1 MKIVDKLNESLDNFS
16 LNDKRL
22 SKNQLYIF
30 ILFVAFTL
38 VLKFLLI
45 PYNMIDHGEAATRT
59 WNALWW
65 AQNPFFVEPISGNPG
80 WFYFIGPLIMI
91 TGEIFYTPIITMIL
105 AVTLA
110 GIYIF
115 NITHLLTG
123 FKTALLAFIIFSF
136 NPAIFRLNYQPIPQ
150 QLSIAAISIM
160 IYYFLLAMG
169 NKDQNLCRKYF
180 TISGIFSFISIFFR
194 PEALFVALPFCFLAV
209 LLKKKGKYNYILLS
223 FLFQIFWIVVSYVV
237 YASFFKTFESVR
249 EYDVAT
255 GSNIT
260 NAGLLIRMKGFF
272 LPYYFMVV
280 GITFIL
286 FYFFVK
292 GIVISYKKYPLL
304 VFLLILFPVFIP
316 AIINGIWSTTSSIY
330 YTNRY
335 YYPTFYF
342 GSILT
347 AIALGEYLR
356 RFRSSAVQTI
366 IAALVIASAIPLS
379 YIKEMVPQKYNKLFP
394 KVIQFIVTTEYPN
407 DVRKLI
413 SFIDEYIN
421 SFPALIFDSEGSD
434 SSILYIPF
442 RTKLAPPD
450 KVLISGYN
458 VPVEKAGL
466 EDKIT
471 SFMNSNHKGIIMVKK
486 ENTLMN
492 RVFNDDA
499 WKEKNNITMKFE
511 EETEKWKVYTYIKN

>member
-1 MKIVDKLNESLDNFS
+1 MKIVNKLNESLNNFS
-16 LNDKRL
+16 LNYEKL
-22 SKNQLYIF
+22 TKNQLYIF
-30 ILFVAFTL
+30 ILFVVFTL

-65 AQNPFFVEPISGNPG
+65 AQNPFFVEPLSGNPG
-80 WFYFIGPLIMI
+80 WFYFMGPLIMI

-115 NITHLLTG
+115 NITRLLSS
-123 FKTALLAFIIFSF
+123 FKPALLAFLIFCF
-136 NPAIFRLNYQPIPQ
+136 NPTIFRLNYQPVPQ
-150 QLSIAAISIM
+150 QISIAAISIM

-169 NKDQNLCRKYF
+169 SKDQNLSRKYF

-209 LLKKKGKYNYILLS
+209 LLKKKGKYNYVLLS
-223 FLFQIFWIVVSYVV
+223 FLFQILWIAVSYAV
-237 YASFFKTFESVR
+237 YGSFFKTFESVR
-249 EYDVAT
+249 EYDVAA

-280 GITFIL
+280 GMTFML

-292 GIVISYKKYPLL
+292 GIIISYKKYPLL
-304 VFLLILFPVFIP
+304 VFLLVLFPVFVP
-316 AIINGIWSTTSSIY
+316 AVINGIWATTSTIY
-330 YTNRY
+330 FTNRY

-342 GSILT
+342 GSIPA
-347 AIALGEYLR
+347 AIALSEYLR
-356 RFRSSAVQTI
+356 RFGSNAVQTV

-394 KVIQFIVTTEYPN
+394 KVIQFIVTTEYP
-407 DVRKLI
+407 DDARKLI
-413 SFIDEYIN
+413 SFIDKYIS

-434 SSILYIPF
+434 SSIMYIPF

-458 VPVEKAGL
+458 IPVEKTGL
-466 EDKIT
+466 ENKIT
-471 SFMNSNHKGIIMVKK
+471 SFMDSNPKGIIMVKK
-486 ENTLMN
+486 ESTLMN
-492 RVFNDDA
+492 QVFSEDT
-499 WKEKNNITMKFE
+499 WKEKNNITIKLE
-511 EETEKWKVYTYIKN
+511 EETEIWKVYTYHKN